1 PHARRPVRRRLCTMP
16 DRSPGEACM
25 AQTLALV
32 TLLVHDYDEALDW
45 FVGRLGFVPVEDRPV
60 PEQGK
65 RWVVIAPP
73 GGRPGCRLL
82 LARASTPD
90 QQALVGRQLGGR
102 VGFFL
107 ETDDL
112 ARDHARWQAAG
123 VRFLEAPRRE
133 PYGEVVV
140 FADCYGNRWD
150 LLQPAPGHARATPPS
165 LDGVRSG
172 YDRWA
177 AVYDHDANPLL
188 ALEESTLRAALGA
201 VAGLDPARPRH
212 RHRAPC
218 TVGGGRRR
226 ARHRTRFLGGHAGA
240 GARQVGRR
248 PGAFPRARPA
258 AAAAVRRRLLR
269 PRGERTGAGAPR
281 GTRRVLRR
289 GPARAAA
296 GRPRGGERHAPGD
309 VPARQPGPF
318 HRSRQ
323 RAGGAAGQRRAF
335 GGGVRDGG
343 AARRFRR
350 PRDRRA
356 CGRRG
361 TGGARPAR
369 GALRRL
375 AHAGAARSGAPG
387 RIRTCDP

>member
-73 GGRPGCRLL
+73 GGRPSCRLL
-82 LARASTPD
+82 MARASTPD

-201 VAGLDPARPRH
+201 VAGLDLLDLGTGTGRH
-212 RHRAPC
+212 ALW
-218 TVGGGRRR
+218 
-226 ARHRTRFLGGHAGA
+226 AAGA
-240 GARQVGRR
+240 GARVTALDFSEGMLAQARAK
-248 PGAFPRARPA
+248 PGADL
-258 AAAAVRRRLLR
+258 VRFLAHDLR
-269 PRGERTGAGAPR
+269 QPLPFADAGFDRVVSGLVLEHVEALD
-281 GTRRVLRR
+281 GFFAEARRVM
-289 GPARAAA
+289 
-296 GRPRGGERHAPGD
+296 
-309 VPARQPGPF
+309 
-318 HRSRQ
+318 
-323 RAGGAAGQRRAF
+323 RAGGRA
-335 GGGVRDGG
+335 VVS
-343 AARRFRR
+343 AML
-350 PRDRRA
+350 
-356 CGRRG
+356 
-361 TGGARPAR
+361 PAMYMR
-369 GALRRL
+369 
-375 AHAGAARSGAPG
+375 
-387 RIRTCDP
+387 